1 MANVRDHLNQVWSL
15 FRRAGIADDLTIIE
29 HIAALLLPDNAV
41 STLHDNLR
49 PRMPQHSG
57 LSLDELQHILA
68 DAVKQA
74 DGVANLFDRYVLF
87 RLPRMLAGGR
97 YPTPRHIVD
106 SMLQLTEVAPT
117 HRLADFAC
125 GSGGFLVHRTASDDA
140 RRNQTV
146 GVEISPE
153 WARLAW
159 ANTIL
164 HGMKTARIELGNA
177 LQICGPGGPLAEPMF
192 DRILINPP
200 FGEKVD
206 PDLAAR
212 AFEQKTSSRSET
224 ALTALALH
232 KLADDGW
239 AAILVP
245 SGLLFSNSAGER
257 DLRGRLLDKYT
268 LEAVVSLPKDVFQP
282 FSALQTH
289 LLLVCRRTPVAQD
302 LVWLIQVEHDGYPP
316 GRGRDLTE
324 PPSEDN
330 DLRFVEGIFAKRA
343 ANFDVMLPDGEGALM
358 GIKKIAS
365 GNGQFLGV
373 VIEAIAGATLTS
385 IEIFPAVDEPSKT
398 PIFILAGITDVRE
411 QRRYI
416 QVFLDRGETR
426 EVEDRMALLRQLY
439 KWKESAPSHGT
450 TVFQGS
456 APAQAV
462 AITADGRLLGATMPR
477 ERLRQRSY
485 DLRPDQYVKRPE
497 TARQVESPAILL
509 GHMWQ
514 NQRQLGKRIDGL
526 LGRLELDPIASE
538 KLPSPLL
545 TEHDKAVDPFG
556 VFSDEQRDVWKRVLK
571 QVERVKNGKTS
582 YVTATLFIPANVE
595 PSGALEASENTLA
608 TLDLLERMGV
618 IIPVTIADPNTREL
632 MMFYR
637 RVTERD
643 RWLSDAPSSES
654 GQEDA

>member
-15 FRRAGIADDLTIIE
+15 FRRVGIADDLAIIE
-29 HIAALLLPDNAV
+29 HIAALLLPDNAI
-41 STLHDNLR
+41 SMLHDNLR

-57 LSLDELQHILA
+57 LSLKELQQILA
-68 DAVKQA
+68 DAAKQA
-74 DGVANLFDRYVLF
+74 DGVATLFDQHVLF

-125 GSGGFLVHRTASDDA
+125 GSGGYLGHWTARDDT
-140 RRNQTV
+140 RPNQTV
-146 GVEISPE
+146 GVEISSE

-164 HGMKTARIELGNA
+164 HGMTTARIELGNA
-177 LQICGPGGPLAEPMF
+177 LQVCGPGGPLAEAMF
-192 DRILINPP
+192 DRILMNPP

-212 AFEQKTSSRSET
+212 ALEQKTSSRSET

-232 KLADDGW
+232 KLADDGR
-239 AAILVP
+239 AAVLVP
-245 SGLLFSNSAGER
+245 SGLLFSNSTGER
-257 DLRGRLLDKYT
+257 ELRGRLLDEYT
-268 LEAVVSLPKDVFQP
+268 LEAVVSLPKDAFQP

-289 LLLVCRRTPVAQD
+289 LLLVCRRTPAAQD
-302 LVWLIQVEHDGYPP
+302 RVWLIQVEHDGYPS

-324 PPSEDN
+324 PPGEDS
-330 DLRFVEGIFAKRA
+330 DLPFVEGIFAKRA
-343 ANFDVMLPDGEGALM
+343 ANYDAMISDGEGAVA
-358 GIKKIAS
+358 GIKKITS
-365 GNGQFLGV
+365 GKDQFLGV
-373 VIEAIAGATLTS
+373 VIEAIAAATLAS
-385 IEIFPAVDEPSKT
+385 IEIFPAVNEPPKT
-398 PIFILAGITDVRE
+398 PMFILAGITDVQER
-411 QRRYI
+411 RRYI
-416 QVFLDRGETR
+416 QVLLDSGATY
-426 EVEDRMALLRQLY
+426 EVEERTALLSQLY
-439 KWKESAPSHGT
+439 KWKESAPSPGT

-462 AITADGRLLGATMPR
+462 VISADGRLLGATMPR

-485 DLRPDQYVKRPE
+485 DLRPDQYVKSLE

-514 NQRQLGKRIDGL
+514 NQRQLGKHIDGL
-526 LGRLELDPIASE
+526 LGRLELAPIAAE

-545 TEHDKAVDPFG
+545 TEHDKAIEPFG
-556 VFSDEQRDVWKRVLK
+556 VFSDAQREVWKRVLK
-571 QVERVKNGKTS
+571 QVERVRNGKTS
-582 YVTATLFIPANVE
+582 YLTAKLFTPVE
-595 PSGALEASENTLA
+595 VEAPDAVEASENTLA

-618 IIPVTIADPNTREL
+618 IIPVTIADPNTSEL

-643 RWLSDAPSSES
+643 RWLSDTPSSES